1 MTIHAQAAVN
11 ELFAD
16 ALEAAAEATSAVST
30 GSATETTGATTG
42 TAVEMTSSA
51 TQAPSGPPA
60 LTVAEVTSLFDKI
73 ISKVPTAVANDF
85 ATLKTAATSM
95 TTEPAG
101 TVVDILDD
109 QPVVDAMKAITDY
122 ISSCTPES
130 TD

>member
-73 ISKVPTAVANDF
+73 TSKVPTAVANDF